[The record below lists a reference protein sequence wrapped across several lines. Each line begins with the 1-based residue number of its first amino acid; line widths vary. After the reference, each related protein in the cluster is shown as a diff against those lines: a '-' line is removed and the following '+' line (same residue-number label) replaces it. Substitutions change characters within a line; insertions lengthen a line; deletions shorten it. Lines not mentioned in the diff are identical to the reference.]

1 MLDVIIVVVYFAAML
16 GVGWRSRH
24 QSADSYWVAG
34 RQYGSGRITLSLL
47 ATIFGASSTMGIIG
61 LGYARG
67 LTGAWWSLIGGI
79 GLIPFALF
87 LAGPV
92 RRLNVYTLPDILKDA
107 YGDRVAVPAGVMI
120 AVAWC
125 GVIAAQL
132 VAGGRLVSDLFSM
145 HPEAA
150 LAVVAVVFTLYT
162 LWGGQLSVIRTD
174 SWQLFL
180 FAGGL
185 SISLLF
191 LVISRI
197 GEPAS
202 WATIPPAHWQFPV
215 SDAFGWYE
223 VLVFYP
229 LILGLPY
236 LVGPD
241 IYSRTL
247 CARNHH
253 VARKAALWAAGIV
266 IPMSFL
272 LALFGLLACARFPG
286 IQPEAALPRTLGAL
300 IPAGLRGLIAAGFLG
315 AIMSSADTCLI
326 SASTILTLN
335 VIGPFHGASA
345 VSRHRVT
352 RWMVVLLG
360 GVAWYIASRQQG
372 IIASLLLGYT
382 VFVGGVVIPTLGAFV
397 RRRLGLTSAGAF
409 WAIVAGGLA
418 AGLGKI
424 HGGVVMKTIL
434 PEGVELVLGT
444 LLGPYYLSIFPV
456 ILSAS
461 VLIGVSRFGQRS

>member
-1 MLDVIIVVVYFAAML
+1 
-16 GVGWRSRH
+16 
-24 QSADSYWVAG
+24 
-34 RQYGSGRITLSLL
+34 
-47 ATIFGASSTMGIIG
+47 
-61 LGYARG
+61 
-67 LTGAWWSLIGGI
+67 
-79 GLIPFALF
+79 
-87 LAGPV
+87 
-92 RRLNVYTLPDILKDA
+92 
-107 YGDRVAVPAGVMI
+107 
-120 AVAWC
+120 
-125 GVIAAQL
+125 
-132 VAGGRLVSDLFSM
+132 
-145 HPEAA
+145 
-150 LAVVAVVFTLYT
+150 
-162 LWGGQLSVIRTD
+162 
-174 SWQLFL
+174 
-180 FAGGL
+180 
-185 SISLLF
+185 
-191 LVISRI
+191 
-197 GEPAS
+197 
-202 WATIPPAHWQFPV
+202 
-215 SDAFGWYE
+215 
-223 VLVFYP
+223 
-229 LILGLPY
+229 
-236 LVGPD
+236 
-241 IYSRTL
+241 
-247 CARNHH
+247 